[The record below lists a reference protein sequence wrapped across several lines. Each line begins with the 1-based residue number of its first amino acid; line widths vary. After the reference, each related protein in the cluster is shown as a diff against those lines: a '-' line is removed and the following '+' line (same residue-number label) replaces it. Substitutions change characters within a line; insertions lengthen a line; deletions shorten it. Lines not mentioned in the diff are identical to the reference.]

1 MDSINEMLANM
12 TPWGLTLGQTA
23 VVLIFAAGLMVLLMV
38 VGAVFRLAGRI
49 MRVGCALVF
58 VLICGCTTMFI
69 FSNIVNR
76 R

>member
-1 MDSINEMLANM
+1 
-12 TPWGLTLGQTA
+12 
-23 VVLIFAAGLMVLLMV
+23 MV